1 MKERIRE
8 YAKKLNI
15 DCFGVLSAEPMEDL
29 REILIQ
35 KRAQFGVTPFEEDD
49 VELRV
54 NPKKIMEDA
63 KSILVFLF
71 PYYNGEEGAKNVSKY
86 ARIPD
91 YHKVVKAYLEKISD
105 FLVREQPGTKCMC
118 FSDNGPLADKF
129 LAYKAG
135 LGFFGKNTLLIS
147 EKYGSFCFIGY
158 IITNLFLEPDTP
170 VQKDCGACTLCMDAC
185 PGKAITKEG
194 LSAEHCV
201 SYLTQSKH
209 LTKEQEGILK
219 SQNFVYGC
227 DICQDVCPYN
237 QKIPK
242 TNILEFSKPVLL
254 DFQKETLRE
263 MTNREFLKEYGNF
276 PFSWRGKSAI
286 SKNFGK

>member
-1 MKERIRE
+1 MKEKIRA
-8 YAKKLNI
+8 YAKNLNI
-15 DCFGVLSAEPMEDL
+15 DCFGVVSADPMDDL
-29 REILIQ
+29 RNILTE
-35 KRAQFGVTPFEEDD
+35 KRAQFGVTPFEETD

-54 NPKKIMEDA
+54 NPKLTMKDA
-63 KSILVFLF
+63 QSILVFLF
-71 PYYNGEEGAKNVSKY
+71 PYYSGEEGAQNVSKY

-91 YHKVVKAYLEKISD
+91 YHKVVREYLEKICAFIRS
-105 FLVREQPGTKCMC
+105 LKPEAKCLC
-118 FSDNGPLADKF
+118 FSDNGPLVDKF

-158 IITNLFLEPDTP
+158 IITDLLIEPDAPIIKT
-170 VQKDCGACTLCMDAC
+170 CGACTLCMDAC
-185 PGKAITKEG
+185 PGKAITKDG
-194 LSAEHCV
+194 LCAENCV

-209 LTKEQEGILK
+209 LTKKQEEILK
-219 SQNFVYGC
+219 SQAYVYGC

-242 TNILEFSKPVLL
+242 TTLPEFSKPMLL
-254 DFQKETLRE
+254 DFQKETLEE
-263 MTNREFLKEYGNF
+263 MSNKAFLKEYGTF